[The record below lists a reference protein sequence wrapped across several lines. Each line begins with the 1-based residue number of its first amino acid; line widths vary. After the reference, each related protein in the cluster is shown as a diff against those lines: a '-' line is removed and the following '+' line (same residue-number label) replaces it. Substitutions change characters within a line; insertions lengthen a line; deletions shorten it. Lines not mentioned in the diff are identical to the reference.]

1 MSIAVIIVSTTL
13 LKSSTSNFPS
23 WVIYFIRLS
32 DARLQAL
39 LSICIYSEH
48 GFEALI
54 RPVLGQVC
62 QSFIVV
68 SYCIPGSALCQAASA
83 IQAITSRAFFVSI
96 VSLLVAAF
104 KSQEPSEITACMNSS
119 ETLTELLAF

>member
-1 MSIAVIIVSTTL
+1 MDVIIVSTTL

-23 WVIYFIRLS
+23 RVIYFIRLS
-32 DARLQAL
+32 DARLQAE
-39 LSICIYSEH
+39 LSKCIYSEH

-83 IQAITSRAFFVSI
+83 IQAITSRAFLDSMVSPFVT
-96 VSLLVAAF
+96 AF
-104 KSQEPSEITACMNSS
+104 KSQ
-119 ETLTELLAF
+119 